1 MAETK
6 TIRFDFDNDNRPI
19 REDKISG
26 KLFEPQYTQAMMQ
39 IESYLRELELE
50 KTEEDQKEQKGKTY
64 TEHIGEDID
73 YNNNI
78 FVFEGGRG
86 TGKTSCML
94 SVAGMLE
101 ENKVFTNGSYPQ
113 ITNDNFTTIDLIDP
127 SYFDKSHN
135 LLSLFLAKL
144 YKSFTQQTEKVN
156 AHIST
161 SDKQDFLRIYK
172 DAHSQLHRL
181 YREQDSA
188 SFSDEDLME
197 YVEDVS
203 ASVKLKRTIQD
214 LVDLYLACLR
224 RDDTILILRIDDVDM
239 DFKHASE
246 MIESMRK
253 YFVQPNM
260 LVFVSCSLEQLKK
273 IKTHDFLKEITKKED
288 DPQATAWCQ
297 ELADKY
303 ICKVFPQSHCIK
315 MPDPE
320 TYHDYELLVAGK
332 FTTDAGNEL
341 CESEKDSI
349 DKDKDLNF
357 RKFVSVK
364 QALLELILKK
374 TRYLFYNTSYY
385 ESYIV
390 PRNLRELRQLM
401 KLLITMP
408 DSDADNE
415 SHPHNK
421 TLFKEYFFN
430 AWVQT
435 NLGDEDIKIVRQLQ
449 SVHNMTLFN
458 MTLKGILKNRF
469 GEEGLSEKP
478 KFLPITTADIL
489 YDISTIE
496 SRLVEDKDRK
506 LIFFIKSFYSM
517 LMYDTYSEIL
527 SELSPNDKS
536 RPYNRELKGE
546 DGKTNSPIIRKD
558 KWREYFDYEKLA
570 GGLFLKL
577 NQKNLEIVIDAGEL
591 SRLVKESIDL
601 CHSESLTDEDISK
614 ICFVELIVLS
624 IYYVRVNDE
633 DAAINLYEQ
642 WSTLPSKELK
652 SEIVISVGALLFN
665 ITRYDQSIIRYNE
678 EFHTALI
685 ESDKYTNF
693 KKRVLEGESNKTDYG
708 FIHRVSLRNFEV
720 LQDVV
725 ADFRNENIT
734 SRADIFINEL
744 EYLSQYSFPLYEYT
758 KSSKEEYNK
767 INLTFFGKILSEI
780 KSFRNN
786 SKSEVDKLFSD
797 TSDQRTDS
805 NDVTEGTDNIIPE
818 PAAGQDSES
827 SDQ

>member
-19 REDKISG
+19 REGKISG

-50 KTEEDQKEQKGKTY
+50 KTEENQKEQKEKTY

-101 ENKVFTNGSYPQ
+101 ANKVPSNGSYPQ
-113 ITNDNFTTIDLIDP
+113 ITNDKFTTIDLIDP

-144 YKSFTQQTEKVN
+144 YKSFSQQTEKVN

-161 SDKQDFLRIYK
+161 SDKQDFLKIYK

-181 YREQDSA
+181 YREHDSA

-203 ASVKLKRTIQD
+203 ASVKLKRTIQN
-214 LVDLYLACLR
+214 LVDVYLACLKLK
-224 RDDTILILRIDDVDM
+224 DTILILRIDDVDM

-253 YFVQPNM
+253 YFVQPNI

-288 DPQATAWCQ
+288 DPQAIAWCQ

-332 FTTDAGNEL
+332 FTTEAGIEL
-341 CESEKDSI
+341 CESEKDSF

-449 SVHNMTLFN
+449 SVHDMTLFN
-458 MTLKGILKNRF
+458 MTLKGILENRF
-469 GEEGLSEKP
+469 GEKRLSEKP
-478 KFLPITTADIL
+478 NLLPITTADIL

-577 NQKNLEIVIDAGEL
+577 NQRDLEIVIDAGEL
-591 SRLVKESIDL
+591 SRLVNESIDL
-601 CHSESLTDEDISK
+601 CHSESLTDEERAK

-642 WSTLPSKELK
+642 WRILPSKELK
-652 SEIVISVGALLFN
+652 PEIVISVGALLFN
-665 ITRYDQSIIRYNE
+665 ITRYDQSIRRFSE
-678 EFHTALI
+678 EFHNALT
-685 ESDKYTNF
+685 SKTDYTNF
-693 KKRVLEGESNKTDYG
+693 KKRVLEDEQDKTDYG

-725 ADFRNENIT
+725 TDFRSVNYT
-734 SRADIFINEL
+734 SRADIFFNEL

-758 KSSKEEYNK
+758 KSNKEEYNK
-767 INLTFFGKILSEI
+767 IHLTFLGKILDDI
-780 KSFRNN
+780 KTYRINF
-786 SKSEVDKLFSD
+786 KSEVDKLFAD
-797 TSDQRTDS
+797 TSDQPTNS
-805 NDVTEGTDNIIPE
+805 KNVAGGTDNIIPK
-818 PAAGQDSES
+818 PAAVKNSKS
-827 SDQ
+827 SDE